1 MDYET
6 KMIIFLIAATV
17 FIATTIWREA
27 IIFIKNRRIRDLEE
41 KVGELEADLT
51 CASDREADL
60 YERYMASL
68 AREARRDGQ
77 K

>member
-1 MDYET
+1 MTMET
-6 KMIIFLIAATV
+6 KMIIFMIAFAI

-41 KVGELEADLT
+41 YIDSLEADLT

-68 AREARRDGQ
+68 AREARRDGR
-77 K
+77 